1 MSMTQPFGRTRLS
14 LLLVGVLL
22 GACGDDGDSSS
33 DEQAQSSDAGDNSGT
48 SGSRAGSSG
57 SSRGGNGGTTRGGNG
72 GTATGGRSAAA
83 GQNAAGSGQQGG
95 SGGRR
100 ANGSAGSAGNAGAA
114 ANGGSGGST
123 QTMDAGTTLPTDQD
137 AGDSSRL
144 ELSDAQIAAVLSA
157 VNTAETGAGT
167 FALTRATT
175 PAAREYAESM
185 VEMHNT
191 AKERQT
197 ALFNTLDLT
206 LEPSE
211 LSVQLTD
218 DATATMTQLMSLTD
232 TEFDAAYLKSQA
244 DAHMKVLMI
253 IDEHLLPNV
262 VADTLR
268 AELVLTR
275 TTVAAHLDAARLAL
289 QPVQEE
295 DAGVPLMP

>member
-1 MSMTQPFGRTRLS
+1 
-14 LLLVGVLL
+14 
-22 GACGDDGDSSS
+22 
-33 DEQAQSSDAGDNSGT
+33 
-48 SGSRAGSSG
+48 
-57 SSRGGNGGTTRGGNG
+57 
-72 GTATGGRSAAA
+72 
-83 GQNAAGSGQQGG
+83 
-95 SGGRR
+95 
-100 ANGSAGSAGNAGAA
+100 
-114 ANGGSGGST
+114 
-123 QTMDAGTTLPTDQD
+123 MD
-137 AGDSSRL
+137 
-144 ELSDAQIAAVLSA
+144 LSDAQIAAVLSA

-197 ALFNTLDLT
+197 ALFNALDLT
-206 LEPSE
+206 LEPST
-211 LSVQLTD
+211 LSTQLTD
-218 DATATMTQLMSLTD
+218 DSTATMTQLMSLTD

-253 IDEHLLPNV
+253 IDEQLLPNV

-289 QPVQEE
+289 QPVQED
-295 DAGVPLMP
+295 DAGVPLTP